1 MNLSRTLI
9 AIAVAATP
17 AWAWAGGKAVVEA
30 GDGSDKTQISYEFDG
45 ALLRMDVPK
54 QPGSYMIMRDGKIYS
69 VTEQNGQP
77 MVIDMA
83 GMGKML
89 GGMAQNQM
97 ASIDQDVDQF
107 VSLND
112 TGRTETVAGI
122 KGKVHVL
129 TYVDDGERKTEEIV
143 LSNDKSLREMSEA
156 MLRMSETM
164 AKAFGVQVPEG
175 SKRMGTEIMGKG
187 NGVLRFGNH
196 YKLVSISDS
205 TPSASR
211 FKLPAEPQQ
220 IPDLGSL
227 FSGGAAANM
236 DAGASGS
243 ASTGGGNPL
252 ADLFGQK
259 AQRQQQRVEG
269 RTDQQV
275 DQATDK
281 AVDKVLDKAFEKLF
295 GG

>member
-30 GDGSDKTQISYEFDG
+30 GEGSDKQQVTYEFDG
-45 ALLRMDVPK
+45 ALLRMDVP
-54 QPGSYMIMRDGKIYS
+54 QQQGNYMIMRDGKIYS

-89 GGMAQNQM
+89 GGMAQQSM
-97 ASIDQDVDQF
+97 ASVNQDVDQF
-107 VSLND
+107 VSLGD
-112 TGRTETVAGI
+112 TGRTETIAGI
-122 KGKVHVL
+122 NGKVHVL
-129 TYVDDGERKTEEIV
+129 TYVDDGEQKTEEIV
-143 LSNDKSLREMSEA
+143 LSNDKNLRDMSDSM
-156 MLRMSETM
+156 MLMSETM
-164 AKAFGVQVPEG
+164 ARAFGVELPDG
-175 SKRMGTEIMGKG
+175 SKRMTTELKGK
-187 NGVLRFGNH
+187 GVLRFGNQ
-196 YKLVSISDS
+196 YRLVSLSGS

-220 IPDLGSL
+220 MPDLGNL
-227 FSGGAAANM
+227 FSGGAAANV

-243 ASTGGGNPL
+243 ANTGGSNPL
-252 ADLFGQK
+252 GDLFGQK
-259 AQRQQQRVEG
+259 AERQQQRVEG
-269 RTDQQV
+269 RADQEV